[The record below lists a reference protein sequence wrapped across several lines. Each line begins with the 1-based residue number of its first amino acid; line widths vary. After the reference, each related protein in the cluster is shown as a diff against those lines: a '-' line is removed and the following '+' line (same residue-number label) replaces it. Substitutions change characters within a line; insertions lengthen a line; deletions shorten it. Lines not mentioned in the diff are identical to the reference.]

1 MEIQASYD
9 NLSKDHQ
16 ATKESL
22 TMIKSNNEGLIKTS
36 DELQSKI
43 REMGVEN
50 GKLEVMRANAV
61 QALKEAK
68 EQSTEALKAQALVQ
82 AP

>member
-1 MEIQASYD
+1 
-9 NLSKDHQ
+9 
-16 ATKESL
+16 
-22 TMIKSNNEGLIKTS
+22 MIKSNNEGLIKTS

-68 EQSTEALKAQALVQ
+68 E
-82 AP
+82 